1 MMGHVE
7 VDVLEENEVM
17 RKEGGAGSAHKRE
30 RDRQQERQ
38 RPSEER
44 MLEV

>member
-30 RDRQQERQ
+30 RQAAGETKTK
-38 RPSEER
+38 
-44 MLEV
+44 